1 MTGRKRIAKGVYQDA
16 YGLKAAVKVGTGPDA
31 RQQAKRFPF
40 DTPLKTIKA
49 WQGDTRSA
57 LGRAAGRSPDTARG
71 TLLADGA
78 AYLTQVKTLV
88 SYKSRV
94 CEVNAWTALYGR
106 LRRSQITSEHVR
118 KARGTWLEEKY
129 TTKTVN
135 NRVQTL
141 RHLFRV
147 LDGSKAPT
155 PADDVAP
162 LPVAPSAKILVPAK
176 TFRTVAANLTDA
188 KTRARFMVIAST
200 GVRPAE
206 LKRAERADVD
216 LERKAWIVRTAKGG
230 EPRAFW
236 LNADMVGAWE
246 AFIAANAWGHFDGS
260 DYAKAL
266 YAAGWPKD
274 VRPYQARHSMAL
286 ELGER
291 GIDLAD
297 VSAVLGHRQI
307 ATTRKHYA
315 PVLVSRLKDAS
326 ERLAGRF
333 KGWQADVDGSDDG
346 AGHGSNS
353 PGSDT
358 ATTDTNG
365 TVH

>member
-1 MTGRKRIAKGVYQDA
+1 M
-16 YGLKAAVKVGTGPDA
+16 KVGTGATA
-31 RQQAKRFPF
+31 RQRGKRFAF
-40 DTPLKTIKA
+40 DTPLREIKA
-49 WQGDTRSA
+49 WQSDTRSE
-57 LGRAAGRSPDTARG
+57 LGRAIGRSPDSPRG
-71 TLLADGA
+71 TLAHDAA
-78 AYLTQVKTLV
+78 AYLTQVKTLA

-94 CEVNAWTALYGR
+94 CEVDAWTALYGR
-106 LRRSQITSEHVR
+106 LRRAQITSAHVR
-118 KARGTWLEEKY
+118 KARGTWSAA
-129 TTKTVN
+129 TVAPKTIN
-135 NRVQTL
+135 NRCQTL
-141 RHLFRV
+141 RHLYHV
-147 LDGSKAPT
+147 LDGPKAPT
-155 PADDVAP
+155 PVDDVAT
-162 LPVAPSAKILVPAK
+162 LPVTPSLKILVAAA

-200 GVRPAE
+200 GVWPAE
-206 LKRAERADVD
+206 LKRAEPADVD
-216 LERKAWIVRTAKGG
+216 LDRKAWIVRTAKGG

-236 LNADMVGAWE
+236 LNDDMVAAWQ
-246 AFIAANAWGHFDGS
+246 AFIAAEAWGAFDAS

-266 YAAGWPKD
+266 YAAGWPED
-274 VRPYQARHSMAL
+274 VRPYQARHSVAL

-307 ATTRKHYA
+307 TTTRRHYA

-333 KGWQADVDGSDDG
+333 RGWKPDEDGSDDG
-346 AGHGSNS
+346 AGHGSNH

-358 ATTDTNG
+358 AATDTDG

>member
-1 MTGRKRIAKGVYQDA
+1 MH
-16 YGLKAAVKVGTGPDA
+16 
-31 RQQAKRFPF
+31 
-40 DTPLKTIKA
+40 
-49 WQGDTRSA
+49 
-57 LGRAAGRSPDTARG
+57 DTARG

-78 AYLTQVKTLV
+78 AYLTQVKTLA

-118 KARGTWLEEKY
+118 KARGTWLEEK
-129 TTKTVN
+129 VHEQDGQQP
-135 NRVQTL
+135 RADLAASVPGARRLQGADAGRRRGAAAGRTL
-141 RHLFRV
+141 REDPRP
-147 LDGSKAPT
+147 SE
-155 PADDVAP
+155 DVP
-162 LPVAPSAKILVPAK
+162 
-176 TFRTVAANLTDA
+176 TVAANLTDP

-206 LKRAERADVD
+206 LKRAEPADVD

-236 LNADMVGAWE
+236 LNADMVGAWK

-333 KGWQADVDGSDDG
+333 DGWQVDVDGSDDG

-358 ATTDTNG
+358 AATDTDG